1 MQTSSW
7 PLQAF
12 ACGGAYVFD
21 GFAKNHD
28 VDNGFSLVKFDNN
41 AAAFFYCGR
50 TAPHG
55 SHVESE
61 IIGTKGTLRICESPR
76 RARVTQFTGQ
86 GEVHECI
93 DHYLDRWG
101 EAYYQELQQ
110 FVNEVQAGEQTQ
122 SATAADCTGAVKLA
136 EMILEAYEEQLDK

>member
-1 MQTSSW
+1 MLFRS
-7 PLQAF
+7 
-12 ACGGAYVFD
+12 
-21 GFAKNHD
+21 
-28 VDNGFSLVKFDNN
+28 
-41 AAAFFYCGR
+41 
-50 TAPHG
+50 
-55 SHVESE
+55 
-61 IIGTKGTLRICESPR
+61 LRICESPR

>member
-1 MQTSSW
+1 M
-7 PLQAF
+7 
-12 ACGGAYVFD
+12 
-21 GFAKNHD
+21 
-28 VDNGFSLVKFDNN
+28 
-41 AAAFFYCGR
+41 
-50 TAPHG
+50 
-55 SHVESE
+55 
-61 IIGTKGTLRICESPR
+61 
-76 RARVTQFTGQ
+76 TQFTGQ

-136 EMILEAYEEQLDK
+136 EMMKARLHILMNLDLKGNANTINGRRCIPDNQFVCKWVVCDV

>member
-1 MQTSSW
+1 MSRAKLSA
-7 PLQAF
+7 PRVRF
-12 ACGGAYVFD
+12 ASA
-21 GFAKNHD
+21 N
-28 VDNGFSLVKFDNN
+28 
-41 AAAFFYCGR
+41 
-50 TAPHG
+50 
-55 SHVESE
+55 
-61 IIGTKGTLRICESPR
+61 R
-76 RARVTQFTGQ
+76 RAARVQFTGQ

-122 SATAADCTGAVKLA
+122 SATAADCTGDVKLA